1 MMVLFTD
8 LEKTEERTDLEIVGM
23 KGPLCGILS
32 LSCLLDIQEEM
43 ISSQLA
49 GIWREV
55 SLEI

>member
-23 KGPLCGILS
+23 KSSLCGILS
-32 LSCLLDIQEEM
+32 LSCLLDIQEEI

-49 GIWREV
+49 GIRREV